1 VDWQVSSA
9 KEAMTMSRQRCPLK
23 SYFLAWLVSFGCSLA
38 ASQATLAAPRVLVV
52 VPDRSFVPALA
63 AWEAHRIAQGYRI
76 EYQVAPKDS
85 DALQSLIAKWAKEI
99 SEQQVFVL
107 LAGDSPTMASRLS
120 ALPAASP
127 SVPTAYVPARA
138 IQKFGPEKQIATDLH
153 FSDRDL
159 NGVPDLAIGR
169 IPAATPD
176 QLASYLKRVIQY
188 EQLED
193 YTEWRDRLEVVA
205 GIGGFG
211 VLTDAAIELATRR
224 LLGVG
229 IPESRSIGLVHA
241 SVNSPHCP
249 DPNRF
254 QETVLQRLNRGPAF
268 WIYIGHGHVQTL
280 DNFRIADQSLEI
292 LHRRS
297 IDRVQIPNSQ
307 TIALFFA
314 CYTGAFDAREPCLA
328 ESLLLQPQG
337 PIAVVASTRVT
348 MPYGMAN
355 LGAELMSECYGQQC
369 STIGELLLKAKIRS
383 IAPDDSNAQ
392 LASLRPMLEQFA
404 QALSPEGHQLEDER
418 IDHLALIHLLGDP
431 TLRLSHPNS
440 LRLDCPTQVSDE
452 SPVPVRLQLPSAS
465 KVTIELALRRDKL
478 PGNLPQP
485 NQDRGPEKFFQSIG
499 MRYEAAQQTCLL
511 RQQGELAAGEHQL
524 QIDLPPLPRGKYLLR
539 ARAEHAGGWS
549 LASQPLTIS
558 PVEQIKEKGAQADR
572 ASVEVLR

>member
-1 VDWQVSSA
+1 
-9 KEAMTMSRQRCPLK
+9 MSGQWRSQK
-23 SYFLAWLVSFGCSLA
+23 SFLFTLLVSLGCSLA
-38 ASQATLAAPRVLVV
+38 AWQTALAAPRVLVV
-52 VPDRSFVPALA
+52 VPDQSFVPALA
-63 AWEAHRIAQGYRI
+63 AWESHRIAQGYRI
-76 EYQVAPKDS
+76 EYQVAPQDS
-85 DALQSLIAKWAKEI
+85 DALQKLIAQWAKEI

-107 LAGDSPTMASRLS
+107 LAGDSPTMASRFS

-127 SVPTAYVPARA
+127 SVPTGYVPARA
-138 IQKFGPEKQIATDLH
+138 IQRFGPEKQIATDLH

-159 NGVPDLAIGR
+159 NGIPDLAIGR

-176 QLASYLKRVIQY
+176 QLASYLNRVIRY

-249 DPNRF
+249 APNRF
-254 QETVLQRLNRGPAF
+254 QDTVLQRLNRGPAF

-314 CYTGAFDAREPCLA
+314 CYTGAFDAREPSLA

-369 STIGELLLKAKIRS
+369 PTIGELLLKAKIRS
-383 IAPDDSNAQ
+383 IAPDESNAQ

-404 QALSPEGHQLEDER
+404 QALSPEGHHLDDER

-440 LRLDCPTQVSDE
+440 LRMDCPTQLSDE
-452 SPVPVRLQLPSAS
+452 SLLTVQLQLPSAS
-465 KVTIELALRRDKL
+465 KVTIELVLRRDKL

-485 NQDRGPEKFFQSIG
+485 MQDRSTEEFFQDLG
-499 MRYEAAQQTCLL
+499 KRYEAAQQTCLL

-524 QIDLPPLPRGKYLLR
+524 QIELPPLPRGKYILR

-558 PVEQIKEKGAQADR
+558 PAGQVREKDDR
-572 ASVEVLR
+572 AERDSSEVRR

>member
-1 VDWQVSSA
+1 
-9 KEAMTMSRQRCPLK
+9 MSKQRRPLK
-23 SYFLAWLVSFGCSLA
+23 SFFFAALVSLGCSLA
-38 ASQATLAAPRVLVV
+38 PLQTALAAPRVLVV

-85 DALQSLIAKWAKEI
+85 DALQALIAQWAKGI
-99 SEQQVFVL
+99 TEQQVFVL
-107 LAGDSPTMASRLS
+107 LAGDSPTMASRFS
-120 ALPAASP
+120 ELPAAAP
-127 SVPTAYVPARA
+127 TVPTAYVPARA
-138 IQKFGPEKQIATDLH
+138 IQRFGPEKQIATDLH

-159 NGVPDLAIGR
+159 NGIPDLAIGR

-176 QLASYLKRVIQY
+176 QLASYLNRVIQY
-188 EQLED
+188 ERLED

-205 GIGGFG
+205 GLGGFG
-211 VLTDAAIELATRR
+211 VLTDGAIELATRR

-229 IPESRSIGLVHA
+229 IPESRAIGLVHA

-254 QETVLQRLNRGPAF
+254 QDTVLQRLNRGPAF

-369 STIGELLLKAKIRS
+369 PTIGELLLKAKIRS
-383 IAPDDSNAQ
+383 IAPEDSNAQ

-440 LRLDCPTQVSDE
+440 LRLDCPTQLSSE
-452 SPVPVRLQLPSAS
+452 SPLPVKLQLPSAS

-485 NQDRGPEKFFQSIG
+485 KQDSNLEEFCQGLG
-499 MRYEAAQQTCLL
+499 MRYQAAQQTCLL

-524 QIDLPPLPRGKYLLR
+524 QIELPPLPRGKYILR

-549 LASQPLTIS
+549 LASQPLTIR
-558 PVEQIKEKGAQADR
+558 PAEQSQEKGVQANGE
-572 ASVEVLR
+572 SVELRR

>member
-1 VDWQVSSA
+1 
-9 KEAMTMSRQRCPLK
+9 MSKQLWPLK
-23 SYFLAWLVSFGCSLA
+23 SFGWLFSLCCSLV
-38 ASQATLAAPRVLVV
+38 ASQAAFAAPRVLVV

-63 AWEAHRIAQGYRI
+63 AWEAHRVAQGYRI
-76 EYQVAPKDS
+76 EYQVAPGDS
-85 DALQSLIAKWAKEI
+85 DALQSLIAQWAKGL
-99 SEQQVFVL
+99 SEQRVFVL
-107 LAGDSPTMASRLS
+107 LAGDSPTMASRFS

-127 SVPTAYVPARA
+127 SVPTGYVPARA
-138 IQKFGPEKQIATDLH
+138 IQRFGPEKQIATDLP

-159 NGVPDLAIGR
+159 NGIPDLAIGR

-176 QLASYLKRVIQY
+176 QLASYLNRVIQY
-188 EQLED
+188 EQSED
-193 YTEWRDRLEVVA
+193 YREWRDRLEVVA

-229 IPESRSIGLVHA
+229 IPESRAIGLVHA

-280 DNFRIADQSLEI
+280 DNFRIANESLEI

-355 LGAELMSECYGQQC
+355 LGAELMSECYEQQC
-369 STIGELLLKAKIRS
+369 PTVGELLLQAKIRS

-404 QALSPEGHQLEDER
+404 QALSPEGHHLEDER
-418 IDHLALIHLLGDP
+418 VDHLALIHLLGDP
-431 TLRLSHPNS
+431 TLRLSHPNP
-440 LRLDCPTQVSDE
+440 LRLECPTQIPNDS
-452 SPVPVRLQLPSAS
+452 SLPVRLQLPSAS

-485 NQDRGPEKFFQSIG
+485 KQDSNLEEFFQGLG

-511 RQQGELAAGEHQL
+511 RQQGELAAGDHQL
-524 QIDLPPLPRGKYLLR
+524 QIELPALPRGKYLLR

-558 PVEQIKEKGAQADR
+558 VADQTKEKGVQAERDS
-572 ASVEVLR
+572 AEVRR